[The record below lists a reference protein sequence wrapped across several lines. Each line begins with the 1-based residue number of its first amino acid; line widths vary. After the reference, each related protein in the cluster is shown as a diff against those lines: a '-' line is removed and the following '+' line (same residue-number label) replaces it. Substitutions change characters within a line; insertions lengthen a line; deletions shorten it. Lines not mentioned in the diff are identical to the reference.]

1 MSFHCRTLVL
11 SMALM
16 LSLLSAQAQNESLSG
31 SVVDSEQRQALENAT
46 IQLYKLSKSN
56 DGRNDTTYVNGAYS
70 DKNGHHTACLPPPEE

>member
-16 LSLLSAQAQNESLSG
+16 LSLFAQAQNESLSG

-56 DGRNDTTYVNGAYS
+56 GRNDTTYVNGAYS
-70 DKNGHHTACLPPPEE
+70 DKNGQFVISQML

>member
-46 IQLYKLSKSN
+46 IQLYKLQI
-56 DGRNDTTYVNGAYS
+56 
-70 DKNGHHTACLPPPEE
+70 

>member
-1 MSFHCRTLVL
+1 MIFHCRTLVL

-16 LSLLSAQAQNESLSG
+16 LSLLSVQAQNESLSG

-56 DGRNDTTYVNGAYS
+56 KKKVTIG
-70 DKNGHHTACLPPPEE
+70 